1 MAIMSNEY
9 DRRLQLVHD
18 WLAQILASTDFNV
31 APASADASF
40 RRYFRVC
47 QDEQSYIVMDAPP
60 EQEDCR
66 PFIALAAL
74 FRQRGLNTPRVL
86 AQDLAQGLLLL
97 DDLGERLYLSEL
109 NPGTADA
116 LYGDAIQA
124 LLRLQSAPAE
134 VVQAAC
140 LPAYDR
146 KLLLDEMALFRDWY
160 LQRHLGL
167 SLNRHDL
174 SILDTLFSFL
184 ADASLSQPRV
194 MVHRDYH
201 SRNLMVCDASS
212 DSDLRANPGI
222 LDFQDAVMGPPSY
235 DLVSLLRDCY
245 IVWPRERVQ
254 VWVAQYFEQAQRG
267 GILPPAMTQ
276 AQFMRDFDLMGIQRH
291 LKASGIF
298 ARLNY
303 RDHKPAYLDDIPRT
317 LDYIRSVGAAWP
329 ELEDFL
335 RLLER
340 LHANTAVAG

>member
-1 MAIMSNEY
+1 MKTE
-9 DRRLQLVHD
+9 DDKRLQLVYD
-18 WLAQILASTDFNV
+18 WLVQTLGSSDFSL

-40 RRYFRVC
+40 RRYFRLC
-47 QDEQSYIVMDAPP
+47 LNGQSYIVMDAPP

-66 PFIALAAL
+66 PFIAVAAL
-74 FRQRGLNTPRVL
+74 FRQRGLNAPRVL

-109 NPGTADA
+109 NQGSVDA

-124 LLRLQSAPAE
+124 LLTLQSAPAE
-134 VVQAAC
+134 VVQGAA

-146 KLLLDEMALFRDWY
+146 SLLLREMALFRDWY

-167 SLNRHDL
+167 SLNKHDRAV
-174 SILDTLFSFL
+174 LDSLFSFL
-184 ADASLSQPRV
+184 ADAALSQAQV
-194 MVHRDYH
+194 IVHRDYH
-201 SRNLMVCDASS
+201 SRNLLVCDVDPDSS
-212 DSDLRANPGI
+212 PCSNPGI
-222 LDFQDAVMGPPSY
+222 LDFQDAVIGPVSY

-245 IVWPRERVQ
+245 IVWPQARVQ
-254 VWVAQYFEQAQRG
+254 AWVAQYFGQAQAR
-267 GILPPAMTQ
+267 GILPPAMSE

-303 RDHKPAYLDDIPRT
+303 RDHKPAYLHDIPRT
-317 LDYIRSVGAAWP
+317 LDYIRQVGAAWP
-329 ELEDFL
+329 ELADFL

-340 LHANTAVAG
+340 LQVNTAVAG

>member
-1 MAIMSNEY
+1 MKTAN
-9 DRRLQLVHD
+9 DRRLQQVHD
-18 WLAQILASTDFNV
+18 WLAQTLGSTDFSL

-47 QDEQSYIVMDAPP
+47 QAGQSYIVMDAPP

-66 PFIALAAL
+66 PFIAVAAL
-74 FRQRGLNTPRVL
+74 FRQLGLNTPRVL

-97 DDLGERLYLSEL
+97 DDLGERLYLPEL
-109 NPGTADA
+109 NEETADK

-124 LLRLQSAPAE
+124 LLTLQSAPAE
-134 VVQAAC
+134 VVQAVA

-146 KLLLDEMALFRDWY
+146 PLLLDEMGLFRDWY

-167 SLNRHDL
+167 SLNKHDRAV
-174 SILDTLFSFL
+174 LDTLFCFL
-184 ADASLSQPRV
+184 ADAALSQPQV
-194 MVHRDYH
+194 IVHRDYH
-201 SRNLMVCDASS
+201 SRNLLVCESRPDTPSGS
-212 DSDLRANPGI
+212 NPGI

-245 IVWPRERVQ
+245 IVWPRQRVEI
-254 VWVAQYFEQAQRG
+254 WVAQYFEQAQAR
-267 GILPPAMTQ
+267 GILPAAMSQ

-303 RDHKPAYLDDIPRT
+303 RDNKPGYLNDIPRT
-317 LDYIRSVGAAWP
+317 LGYITSIGASWP

-335 RLLER
+335 GLLDR
-340 LHANTAVAG
+340 WHATTAVAG